1 MLEPHVDLV
10 RPALAVLAMRDV
22 DGPVA
27 PAGWRNVA
35 AGAGVAA
42 TGDRRSSGHLRWRRE
57 NGTLQVETV
66 TGDPCSGTPNR

>member
-35 AGAGVAA
+35 AVPEWLQLEIGGRPVTFAGAARTA
-42 TGDRRSSGHLRWRRE
+42 PCRSRR
-57 NGTLQVETV
+57 
-66 TGDPCSGTPNR
+66 